1 MDTESALTR
10 VGELTADLDDRG
22 EQLAAALM
30 ELYGEGLERIM
41 AAVDEE
47 TRARLAEDRVVASLL
62 LMHGLY
68 PVPLEQRVRE
78 ALDSVRPYME
88 SHGGSVELLSLQDG
102 VATIRLDGHCSGCA
116 ASSSTLELG
125 IRQALEASA
134 PDLQGLEV
142 TGVLAEPTHGPP
154 PGAILLPMAGAAP
167 AAAPGVGGHGFHE
180 DETCELCGLP
190 ISDEHKHLI
199 HLDERRIVCTCA
211 TCWSLRSGDAE
222 FRPVGNRRVWL
233 EELRITDEQWAAFG
247 IPIGLAF
254 FMISSVTGSVIAL
267 YPSPAG
273 ATESELDLAAWASVC
288 EANPELQL
296 EPDSEA
302 LVVNRLAD
310 PPQHMIVPI
319 DAAYGLV
326 GVVKSAW
333 EGITGGAGV
342 PAAVSEYLE
351 AQRARPAVGA

>member
-22 EQLAAALM
+22 EELAAALM

-41 AAVDEE
+41 AAVDEP
-47 TRARLAEDRVVASLL
+47 TRARLAEDGVVASLL

-88 SHGGSVELLSLQDG
+88 SHGGSVELLSVQDG

-142 TGVLAEPTHGPP
+142 TGVLAEPTHEAP

-167 AAAPGVGGHGFHE
+167 AAAPAPARHD
-180 DETCELCGLP
+180 DEACELCGLP

-199 HLDERRIVCTCA
+199 HLDERRIVCACA

-288 EANPELQL
+288 DANPELQL

-302 LVVNRLAD
+302 LIVNRLGD
-310 PPQHMIVPI
+310 EPQQMIAPI

-326 GVVKSAW
+326 GVVKSSW

-342 PAAVSEYLE
+342 PEAVSAYLE
-351 AQRARPAVGA
+351 DLRARPAVGA